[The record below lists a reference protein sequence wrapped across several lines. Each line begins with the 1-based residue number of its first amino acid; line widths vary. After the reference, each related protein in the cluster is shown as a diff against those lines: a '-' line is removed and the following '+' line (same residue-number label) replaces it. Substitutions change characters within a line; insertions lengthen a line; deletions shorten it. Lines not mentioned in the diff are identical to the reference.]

1 MGDYHDLYL
10 KTGVFL
16 LADVFETFINTCL
29 EYYVLDSCH
38 YFSSPGLSWDV
49 MLKNNDTKLE
59 LILDIDIHL
68 FIEIGKKSG
77 VSYIA
82 KIYSKTKNKCMK
94 SHDPNKPSK
103 SITHLDIDNLYGQAI
118 SKYFPYG
125 NLSG

>member
-1 MGDYHDLYL
+1 
-10 KTGVFL
+10 
-16 LADVFETFINTCL
+16 
-29 EYYVLDSCH
+29 
-38 YFSSPGLSWDV
+38 
-49 MLKNNDTKLE
+49 MLKNNETKLE

-125 NLSG
+125 RFKWLSKKKTMIILMFTQLVKIVLMVGIRSCP

>member
-1 MGDYHDLYL
+1 
-10 KTGVFL
+10 
-16 LADVFETFINTCL
+16 
-29 EYYVLDSCH
+29 
-38 YFSSPGLSWDV
+38 
-49 MLKNNDTKLE
+49 MLKNNETKLE

-103 SITHLDIDNLYGQAI
+103 SITHLDIDNLYSQAI

-125 NLSG
+125 RFKWLSKKKNNDNFDVHSISEDSSDGRD

>member
-1 MGDYHDLYL
+1 
-10 KTGVFL
+10 
-16 LADVFETFINTCL
+16 
-29 EYYVLDSCH
+29 
-38 YFSSPGLSWDV
+38 
-49 MLKNNDTKLE
+49 MLKNNETKLE
-59 LILDIDIHL
+59 LMLDIDIHL

-125 NLSG
+125 RFKWLSKKKKQ